1 MKQRVTASD
10 PVIDMLEKASL
21 WSGLDRKDLKFIVK
35 LSKERKYEIG
45 DAIVRKGEGGV
56 GFYLIL
62 EGAVEIR
69 SNGTI
74 LSKLGPGQFFGEM
87 SVIDNQ
93 PRSADVV
100 AVEPTKCLVLSA
112 WSFNALI
119 SEHPKIALKILQEFV
134 RRLRDTNKALSD

>member
-1 MKQRVTASD
+1 
-10 PVIDMLEKASL
+10 MLEKASL
-21 WSGLDRKDLKFIVK
+21 WSGLDRKDLKFIVR
-35 LSKERKYEIG
+35 LSKERKYETG
-45 DAIVRKGEGGV
+45 EVIVRKGEGTV

-62 EGAVEIR
+62 DGSVEIR
-69 SNGTI
+69 SNGTT

-87 SVIDNQ
+87 SVVDNQ

-100 AVEPTKCLVLSA
+100 AIEPSRCLILSA

-134 RRLRDTNKALSD
+134 RRLRDTNKALTD